1 MTRNKCILWIWIYWL
16 LAALIVAQTA
26 AVMGSIQ
33 AFSTLS
39 TPVTA
44 DAAIVLGAAV
54 WRGQPSPVFRERINH
69 AIELY
74 QDGQVQNIIFTG
86 GQGAG
91 DDQAESEVARLYAIA
106 RGIPEDVIYIETLS
120 TTTYGNLRE
129 ADKLAEQHSMH
140 CVLVVSDPLH
150 MKRAVTMAQDL
161 GLEAYPSPTTTS
173 RYQSLYTQLTF
184 LIRETFTYVLYLLQT
199 GFSTA
204 GGLNM

>member
-1 MTRNKCILWIWIYWL
+1 VTSNKFSLWIWIYWL
-16 LAALIVAQTA
+16 LAVLIVAQTA

-33 AFSTLS
+33 AFSILS
-39 TPVTA
+39 APVKA

-74 QDGQVQNIIFTG
+74 QDGQVQKIIFTG

-120 TTTYGNLRE
+120 TTTYGNLME
-129 ADKLAEQHSMH
+129 ADKLAKQHSVD

-161 GLEAYPSPTTTS
+161 GLEAHPSPTTTS

-199 GFSTA
+199 GFSPA
-204 GGLNM
+204 GGISL

>member
-1 MTRNKCILWIWIYWL
+1 MTRNKFSLWIWIYWL

-120 TTTYGNLRE
+120 TTTYGNLQE

-161 GLEAYPSPTTTS
+161 GLEAHPSPTTTS
-173 RYQSLYTQLTF
+173 RYRSLRARTIF
-184 LIRETFTYVLYLLQT
+184 LLQETFDYTLYLLRT
-199 GFSTA
+199 GFCPA
-204 GGLNM
+204 GGMSL